1 MIHMNAYQNLGKTMT
16 KEEIIGVIGDHATFV
31 KKGKLSHMVLT
42 KKEEYLMI
50 GMRIYIVGILS
61 IITLSLLGVI

>member
-1 MIHMNAYQNLGKTMT
+1 MDGYPNLGNGLMT

-31 KKGKLSHMVLT
+31 KKGKLSRMALT

-50 GMRIYIVGILS
+50 GLRIYILGILGV
-61 IITLSLLGVI
+61 IVLSLLGVI